1 MNKNEL
7 EFENENIKFYYNYLY
22 NKYKK
27 MTLTKSELAKELSR
41 SVSSINLSIVKNLD
55 LPKYI
60 KLETKNNGKNGKVVF
75 PILEVAKFLSRNLIQ
90 TF

>member
-27 MTLTKSELAKELSR
+27 MTITKIELARELSR
-41 SVSSINLSIVKNLD
+41 SVATINTAIIKNLD
-55 LPKYI
+55 LPKYM
-60 KLETKNNGKNGKVVF
+60 KLQTKSGGKNAKVVF